1 VAPRDLR
8 ERTRVFAL
16 AVRKFCRKLPMT
28 AEAREAAT
36 QLRRAANSVRSNY
49 RASRK
54 GRSRAEFEAKL
65 GTVAEEA
72 DECLDW
78 LEYLRDAEIRHD
90 AVLLDEASQLTKIF
104 ATSVKTAKRNT
115 NRMKNLPKS

>member
-8 ERTRVFAL
+8 ERTRLFAL
-16 AVRKFCRKLPMT
+16 AVRNFCRRLPST
-28 AEAREAAT
+28 PEAKEAAA

-72 DECLDW
+72 DECVDW
-78 LEYLRDAEIRHD
+78 LEYLRDTKIRHD
-90 AVLLDEASQLTKIF
+90 EALLDEADQLTRIF
-104 ATSVKTAKRNT
+104 VTAVKTAKKNT
-115 NRMKNLPKS
+115 NRLKNLPKS